1 MLTIKRINVIISTS
15 KGKGNPKHQKGK
27 EMEKEMLIYMINHEE
42 NFDKAQGMLDMF
54 NVIYCTRYGFLNKR
68 VVRFDNPDGSNAER
82 YAHCHDV
89 WAELHSN
96 I

>member
-1 MLTIKRINVIISTS
+1 
-15 KGKGNPKHQKGK
+15 
-27 EMEKEMLIYMINHEE
+27 
-42 NFDKAQGMLDMF
+42 MF